1 METAVIRKRLN
12 TYKSGKGTLTRV
24 SDDVVMEVL
33 RGWESWNGKALD
45 FYREIGIS
53 KQQLWV
59 LIKKG
64 KNLVK
69 SGKVME
75 SEFKEISLPMGGQDV
90 LSMGAPMEL
99 KLDLNRAIRF
109 SQVDHLVEFLK
120 KSHDSTQSPH

>member
-1 METAVIRKRLN
+1 VEPAVIRKRLN
-12 TYKSGKGTLTRV
+12 TFKSGKGTLTRV

-33 RGWESWNGKALD
+33 RGWESWAGTAAA

-69 SGKVME
+69 SGKVLE
-75 SEFKEISLPMGGQDV
+75 SEFREISLPVGGQDT
-90 LSMGAPMEL
+90 SSAPMEL
-99 KLDLNRAIRF
+99 KLDSNRTIRF
-109 SQVDHLVEFLK
+109 SQVDHLVEFMK
-120 KSHDSTQSPH
+120 KAHDSAQSPH

>member
-1 METAVIRKRLN
+1 METAIVKKRLN
-12 TYKSGKGTLTRV
+12 TFKSGKGTLTRV

-33 RGWESWNGKALD
+33 RGWESWPGRAAD
-45 FYREIGIS
+45 YYREIGIS

-69 SGKVME
+69 SGAVTE
-75 SEFKEISLPMGGQDV
+75 SEFKEMSLPMAGATAGGFDGV
-90 LSMGAPMEL
+90 GMEL
-99 KLDLNRAIRF
+99 RLERNRAIRF

-120 KSHDSTQSPH
+120 KTT